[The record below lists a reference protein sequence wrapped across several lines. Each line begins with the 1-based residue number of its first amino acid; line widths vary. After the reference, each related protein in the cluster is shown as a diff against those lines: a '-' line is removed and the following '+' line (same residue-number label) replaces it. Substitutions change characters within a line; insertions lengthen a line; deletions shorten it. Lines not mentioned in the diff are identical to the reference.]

1 MVYDVRK
8 EIDMARLDRRTST
21 TLSGA
26 AADQSNARLGSEAS
40 TSQQTPRKTK
50 AKPWANLWKEKR
62 LNNSDMLLAAEEG
75 SLQAML
81 DLLDPAKKQLQVAD
95 VNTKGADQWNALH
108 FAVNE
113 GHGDIA

>member
-40 TSQQTPRKTK
+40 SSQTPRKTK